1 MILIMN
7 CLAILCLLLYNNGNL
22 GSCIA
27 GISGGC
33 GSRLRE
39 GSGWYMKRGNIISVI
54 LIVSMLVCSACGNGG
69 AGSADGTEAGQSVN
83 GTAGETEAK
92 QGMTG
97 TAGESGTGQGAN
109 GAGAAETFSFPDI
122 GAEDFPMLDGST
134 ATLPISYALYQLA
147 TGASRK
153 EAEAAIQHN
162 KTSQSYLNLADSAYD
177 QEYRSADLVI
187 AYEPGEEVRRL
198 LQEQGDPLRIKPVGR
213 DALVFMVNASNPV
226 QSLTGEQIVSI
237 YTGEMVNWSEA
248 GGSDMKIEAFQRPA
262 GSGSQS
268 LMDKLVMKGTPMADA
283 PPAYEIE
290 EMSGLLEAVSSYDN
304 SGNALG
310 YSVYYYAR
318 NMYEKPNLRFMAVDG
333 VMPDSETIR
342 DGSYPYVSDFYAAV
356 RKDAPEDSPEYRLFE
371 WLTSDDGQALIN
383 GLGYVGISDAEKE
396 LPAILMEGEETPAGT
411 IPLPENHVIV
421 ADGGY
426 LTGEFG
432 TAVYDGS
439 LNLLHFYPKLMLSDG
454 DKILE
459 CDVRNAVSLLD
470 YTAEQDENAPHLSGL
485 YSIEKDGWVF
495 QPQPGFISTQKDGFY
510 ITVRLGSDS
519 LGNTTDQ
526 FYYADRAGNVILE
539 GDAAREK
546 GEALSLYWSK
556 EDYAK
561 AYPDIVALYGDS
573 DDVMQFLYGPL
584 DIYGCAFHKD
594 GVCHLYDLDGRHV
607 VDIDENGYPAG
618 EYVSYQIL
626 SVTDDVYEVCVVWY
640 DENLLRSM
648 RDFYICKDG
657 EVLKKLSDEERKTIL
672 DVCESFYTAQVGN
685 YICFYDYEDE
695 LCGRFLSGTD
705 RQD

>member
-526 FYYADRAGNVILE
+526 FYYADRAGNLILE
-539 GDAAREK
+539 GEAAVEK
-546 GEALSLYWSK
+546 GGSAEIWSK
-556 EDYAK
+556 EDFIE
-561 AYPDIVALYGDS
+561 AYPDVVALYGDS
-573 DDVMQFLYGPL
+573 DDVMQMQYGAE
-584 DIYGCAFHKD
+584 DSYGAAFYKD
-594 GVCHLYDLDGRHV
+594 GICHLYDMNGQHVADFEEDGGPEGRNTIYR
-607 VDIDENGYPAG
+607 IDSLTEDTYAVSVWRYEEAEARSVREISIYRDG
-618 EYVSYQIL
+618 EPVKK
-626 SVTDDVYEVCVVWY
+626 
-640 DENLLRSM
+640 M
-648 RDFYICKDG
+648 RD
-657 EVLKKLSDEERKTIL
+657 EEGKMIL
-672 DVCESFYTAQVGN
+672 DLCGSFYTAQVGN
-685 YICFYDYEDE
+685 YYCFYNYDDE
-695 LCGRFLSGTD
+695 LCGKFLRGAD